1 MGYQGSTGFH
11 PAITGGGGGGF
22 YQIVQD
28 EGVALPQQII
38 LDFQGAGVTVTNGVG
53 KTIVTI
59 PGGGGGAPSGPAG
72 GDLNGN
78 YPNPGVTWAN
88 GYPTY
93 DLRYLQIGAV
103 AGGDLGGTYPN
114 PSVTWANGYP
124 TYDLRY
130 PQLSGA
136 YIDPTW
142 IATLDWG
149 KITGAPSSFP
159 PSGAAGGDLS
169 GNYPNPS
176 VTWSNGYTTYDAR
189 YPQLSGSYSNPTW
202 INTLAYSKITGAP
215 SSLPPSGGAGGEL
228 SGTYPNPSLVNS
240 AVIGKVLTGFVSS
253 PGTVAATDS
262 ILQAIQKLD
271 GNINNVNLASG
282 RLFNYY
288 NFI

>member
-93 DLRYLQIGAV
+93 DLRYIQIGAA
-103 AGGDLGGTYPN
+103 AGGDLSGTYPN
-114 PSVTWANGYP
+114 PTVTWANGYP

-149 KITGAPSSFP
+149 KITGAPSSF
-159 PSGAAGGDLS
+159 
-169 GNYPNPS
+169 
-176 VTWSNGYTTYDAR
+176 
-189 YPQLSGSYSNPTW
+189 
-202 INTLAYSKITGAP
+202 
-215 SSLPPSGGAGGEL
+215 PPSGGAGGEL